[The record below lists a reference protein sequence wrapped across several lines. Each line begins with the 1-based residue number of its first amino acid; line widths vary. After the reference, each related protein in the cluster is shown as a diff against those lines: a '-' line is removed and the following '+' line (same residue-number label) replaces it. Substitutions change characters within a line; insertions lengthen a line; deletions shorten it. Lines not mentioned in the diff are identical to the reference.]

1 MKKQVICVTNRLLCH
16 NNFLEQIRKIAA
28 GGIDAVILREKDL
41 SQPEYHTLALSCFR
55 ICREAAVPLII
66 NGFPEIALHL
76 ALPMQLSFSDFL
88 EYMSKDDCLKGTSPI
103 GVSVHS
109 VTEAKLAE
117 AKGAAFLIAGHIF
130 QTNCKPDLMPRGLA
144 FLRQIC
150 MSVQTPVWAIGGITP
165 KNATNIWEQGASG
178 VCIMSSL
185 MEAEYPE
192 RMIQEIK
199 S

>member
-1 MKKQVICVTNRLLCH
+1 ML
-16 NNFLEQIRKIAA
+16 
-28 GGIDAVILREKDL
+28 
-41 SQPEYHTLALSCFR
+41 FR
-55 ICREAAVPLII
+55 SAVPLII
-66 NGFPEIALHL
+66 NGFPETALHF
-76 ALPMQLSFSDFL
+76 ALPMQLPFSAFL
-88 EYMSKDDCLKGTSPI
+88 EYMSKDDCLKDTGPI

-109 VTEAKLAE
+109 VTEAKFAE
-117 AKGAAFLIAGHIF
+117 EKGAAFLIAGHIF
-130 QTNCKPDLMPRGLA
+130 QTNCKPGLAPRGLA

-150 MSVQTPVWAIGGITP
+150 MSVQIPVWAIGGITP